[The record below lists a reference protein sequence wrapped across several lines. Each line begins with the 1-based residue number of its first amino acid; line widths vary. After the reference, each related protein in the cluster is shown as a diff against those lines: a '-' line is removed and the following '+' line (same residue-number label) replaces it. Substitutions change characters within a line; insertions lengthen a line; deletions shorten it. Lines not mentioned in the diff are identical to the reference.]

1 MGINRDVNRFFG
13 GVGKGFRRF
22 GKQVGSGLKKA
33 GEFIADKA
41 LPVIEKVA
49 KGVATGLQYATP
61 ALGVLAP
68 ELLPFALGAGALA
81 KTIGSAAGGARK
93 AIGIGRNVVRAGEE
107 VVSGI
112 KKGNASKIIS
122 GIEKGVSS
130 GSSLM
135 KVGGPVI
142 PPAVLAM
149 RRVAM

>member
-1 MGINRDVNRFFG
+1 MGIQRDFNRFFG
-13 GVGKGFRRF
+13 GVGQGFRRF

-49 KGVATGLQYATP
+49 KGIGTGLKYASP
-61 ALGVLAP
+61 VIGALAP

-93 AIGIGRNVVRAGEE
+93 AIGIGKNIVRSGEQ

-112 KKGNASKIIS
+112 QKGNAAKIIS
-122 GIEKGVSS
+122 GIEKGVAQS
-130 GSSLM
+130 SSLM
-135 KVGGPVI
+135 KVGGPIV
-142 PPAVLAM
+142 PPDILAM
-149 RRVAM
+149 RRVAR